1 MIQLRIEIRAEV
13 TILIIKFE
21 RTMLFVSICLEL
33 LDHRSFIFV
42 ILFGSVVYWKT
53 LFICVLN
60 NKLLCFYTP

>member
-60 NKLLCFYTP
+60 SKLLCFYTP